1 MTTRASRGFT
11 LVEMAETVLIL
22 SLLIGFGAAAFHQSG
37 TRRGLQGAVE
47 QMSGEMRL
55 ARERAIASGRTQ
67 TFHFTMNYP
76 SGTGWDYHLHNSA
89 TPEAGWA
96 LPVGCVWYS
105 SPGTLQFNTDGTI
118 TNFGTNKIII
128 QDSQRQ
134 RDTIYVQSSGL
145 VLEK

>member
-1 MTTRASRGFT
+1 
-11 LVEMAETVLIL
+11 MAVTILIL
-22 SLLIGFGAAAFHQSG
+22 GLLVGFGVPAIQQGGRRQALKGAAENV
-37 TRRGLQGAVE
+37 QG
-47 QMSGEMRL
+47 QLRL
-55 ARERAIASGRTQ
+55 ARERAIAGNAGQ
-67 TFHFTMNYP
+67 TMHFTMNYP
-76 SGTGWDYHLHNSA
+76 PGTTWDYHLHNSA